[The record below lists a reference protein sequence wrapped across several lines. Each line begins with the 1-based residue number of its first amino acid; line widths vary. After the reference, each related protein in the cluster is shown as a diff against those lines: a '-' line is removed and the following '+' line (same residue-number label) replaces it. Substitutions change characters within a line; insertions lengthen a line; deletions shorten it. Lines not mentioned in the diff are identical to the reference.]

1 VSARENNRQKLLTRR
16 AALLAG
22 GQAVLAGALAAR
34 MYQLQILDRD
44 KYAVMAEENRI
55 NVRLL
60 TPPRG
65 RILDRFGAALADN
78 RPNYRVVVVPEQ
90 TGNLEGTLNA
100 IAKLIEV
107 TETDRRRIMRD
118 VQRKHAF
125 VPLVVRANL
134 SWEEMARIEVAM
146 PELPGVAIEQG
157 LIRDYPY
164 GTGASHVLG
173 YVAAVSEKELTGD
186 PLLELPDF
194 RIGKNGVEKAL
205 DLQLRG
211 GAGTSQVEVNAFGRV
226 VREIATTPGQP
237 GRDIVLGLD
246 AALQEFVVKRCS
258 VEQSLSCVVLDA
270 LTGDVLAMVSSP
282 SFDPTQFATGLTPAL
297 WQELSTDPRN
307 PLTDKVIAG
316 VYPPGSTFKP
326 VVALAALEAGAMTPD
341 TSVGCPGY
349 FSLGNA
355 TFHCWRKEGH
365 GAMRLHDGIKKSCDV
380 YFYETAR
387 RVGID
392 RIAAMARKLGFG
404 SPVGLDI
411 PGERGGTIPDRERQA
426 ALTGVAWQP
435 GETLIAGI
443 GQGSV
448 TATPIQLATMAARL
462 VTGRAV
468 VPRLFRPE
476 GRLAPGGDVRTP
488 SFPELGI
495 NPRWLALVLDGMN
508 AVVNEQG
515 GTAYAARITDPA
527 MAMGG
532 KSGTSQVRRISAA
545 EREHGIRKGTAVPWK
560 ERDHALFI
568 SFAPVNA
575 PRYVCAVVVEHGG
588 ESGGGGSAVA
598 APICRDVLT
607 ETQKRDPA
615 RRVPQPAIAENAPAT
630 PAAPAPARSDPR
642 RG

>member
-1 VSARENNRQKLLTRR
+1 
-16 AALLAG
+16 
-22 GQAVLAGALAAR
+22 
-34 MYQLQILDRD
+34 M
-44 KYAVMAEENRI
+44 
-55 NVRLL
+55 
-60 TPPRG
+60 
-65 RILDRFGAALADN
+65 
-78 RPNYRVVVVPEQ
+78 
-90 TGNLEGTLNA
+90 
-100 IAKLIEV
+100 
-107 TETDRRRIMRD
+107 
-118 VQRKHAF
+118 
-125 VPLVVRANL
+125 
-134 SWEEMARIEVAM
+134 
-146 PELPGVAIEQG
+146 
-157 LIRDYPY
+157 
-164 GTGASHVLG
+164 
-173 YVAAVSEKELTGD
+173 
-186 PLLELPDF
+186 
-194 RIGKNGVEKAL
+194 
-205 DLQLRG
+205 
-211 GAGTSQVEVNAFGRV
+211 
-226 VREIATTPGQP
+226 
-237 GRDIVLGLD
+237 
-246 AALQEFVVKRCS
+246 
-258 VEQSLSCVVLDA
+258 LDA

-568 SFAPVNA
+568 SFGPVNA

-630 PAAPAPARSDPR
+630 QSAPPPTRSDPR

>member
-22 GQAVLAGALAAR
+22 GQAVLGGALAAR

-55 NVRLL
+55 SVRLL

-107 TETDRRRIMRD
+107 TEADRRRIMRD

-134 SWEEMARIEVAM
+134 SWQEMARIEVAM

-157 LIRDYPY
+157 LIREYPY

-173 YVAAVSEKELTGD
+173 YVAPVSEKELTGD

-205 DLQLRG
+205 DPQLRG

-237 GRDIVLGLD
+237 GREIVLSLD

-307 PLTDKVIAG
+307 PLTDKAIAG

-341 TSVGCPGY
+341 SSVSCPGY

-411 PGERGGTIPDRERQA
+411 PGERGGTIPDRERQL
-426 ALTGVAWQP
+426 ALTGAPWHP

-448 TATPIQLATMAARL
+448 TGTPLQLATMTARL
-462 VTGRAV
+462 ITGRAV
-468 VPRLFRPE
+468 VPRLVRSE
-476 GRLAPGGDVRTP
+476 GRLVPESSARP
-488 SFPELGI
+488 SAFPELGI

-532 KSGTSQVRRISAA
+532 KSGTSQVRRISQA

-560 ERDHALFI
+560 ERDHALFV
-568 SFAPVNA
+568 SFAPVSA

-598 APICRDVLT
+598 APICRDVLL
-607 ETQKRDPA
+607 EAQRRDPA
-615 RRVPQPAIAENAPAT
+615 RRVPQPEVAEVAPAAVPQ
-630 PAAPAPARSDPR
+630 PATRSDAR